1 MTRSFEVSKSM
12 STNPGRVGSPGTV
25 MMSPQSRYKKP
36 APIAARTSRTLT
48 VWPEGAPFFEGSVDS
63 EYLCGNQIY
72 GSRPESPRRPPRHRR
87 DACSM
92 AWRCRFLTA
101 RRSQRGHV
109 IAEK

>member
-1 MTRSFEVSKSM
+1 MTLSLTVSRSM

-72 GSRPESPRRPPRHRR
+72 GAFVTLDAIDATPARWRGDAVSSPLDRAR
-87 DACSM
+87 
-92 AWRCRFLTA
+92 TA
-101 RRSQRGHV
+101 APSP
-109 IAEK
+109 